1 MTKGNIVLTGQL
13 YIPVAEQAHLKPFLD
28 AHIAATKA
36 EPGCLFFEVT
46 EDRSDPTLFHVSE
59 RFADQAAFEF
69 HQQRG
74 GATPWGQSSGHLQRK
89 FTKHIE

>member
-13 YIPVAEQAHLKPFLD
+13 HIPIAEQVHFKPLLD

-36 EPGCLFFEVT
+36 EPGCLFFEVSQ
-46 EDRSDPTLFHVSE
+46 DPSDPTTLHVSE
-59 RFADQAAFEF
+59 RFRDQAAYDH

-74 GATPWGQSSGHLQRK
+74 TKNALGQILCAFAAKIHQTS
-89 FTKHIE
+89 

>member
-1 MTKGNIVLTGQL
+1 MTKGNIALTGHL
-13 YIPVAEQAHLKPFLD
+13 HIPMDEQAQFKPLLD

-46 EDRSDPTLFHVSE
+46 QDMKDPALFHVSE
-59 RFADQAAFEF
+59 CFRDQAAYDF

-74 GATPWGQSSGHLQRK
+74 ACTPWGKSSRHLQRK
-89 FTKHIE
+89 FTKSIE